1 MRFKEFLHSEKKSE
15 LLVVTFKNSPS
26 KEAPKLLFEELA
38 FIEEGKTKEW
48 GNGYSY
54 RLDRRPDHMGGDQ
67 LHVFGRKGQAWAYRH
82 TGDRSEPNKYKSSAT
97 NTVIDIVSDVFN
109 IDKSD
114 IEEALVVSASQ
125 EELLIEICFA

>member
-67 LHVFGRKGQAWAYRH
+67 LHVFGRKAKHGH
-82 TGDRSEPNKYKSSAT
+82 T
-97 NTVIDIVSDVFN
+97 DILAIEVNLIN
-109 IDKSD
+109 IN
-114 IEEALVVSASQ
+114 LVPQTPS
-125 EELLIEICFA
+125 